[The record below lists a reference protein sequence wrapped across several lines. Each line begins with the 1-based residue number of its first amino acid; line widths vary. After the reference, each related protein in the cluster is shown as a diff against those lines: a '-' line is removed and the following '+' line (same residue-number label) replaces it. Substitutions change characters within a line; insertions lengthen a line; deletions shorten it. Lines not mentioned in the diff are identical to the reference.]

1 MLYCPLTR
9 RIRKTHNTIL
19 FQGHSLDLDKRFLF
33 SRLHIKIKSGVAVCC
48 LRANCH
54 RFKKQIACTQPF
66 FHDFVWNPG
75 IHIDQ
80 TISFSHPD
88 QIPFCLSLRVVTLL
102 HKNLCFGHKK
112 FRAPAC
118 ILHVDRLLFS
128 CNPGIRNKTVRP
140 FQKCRP
146 LYSLIF
152 HNHLS
157 PVLPG
162 ISPSLTFSSCLAS
175 SFVR

>member
-1 MLYCPLTR
+1 MLSPGDR
-9 RIRKTHNTIL
+9 
-19 FQGHSLDLDKRFLF
+19 
-33 SRLHIKIKSGVAVCC
+33 
-48 LRANCH
+48 H
-54 RFKKQIACTQPF
+54 RFKKQLPARSHSSTTLFGIWESILIRRFPF
-66 FHDFVWNPG
+66 LTP
-75 IHIDQ
+75 IM
-80 TISFSHPD
+80 
-88 QIPFCLSLRVVTLL
+88 IPFCLSLRLSLSCTKISASGTRSSAHLPVFFTWIVS
-102 HKNLCFGHKK
+102 CF
-112 FRAPAC
+112 PA
-118 ILHVDRLLFS
+118 ILAYAIKRF
-128 CNPGIRNKTVRP
+128 RP